1 MYSGIGVI
9 LAKSRGAEDELNTI
23 VAGTTTGLLY
33 KCTGNFELYFMEDI
47 YFLHRVLFASFCI
60 NYLKL
65 IFFSAGMQK
74 CLRAGGIGLGIS
86 TIYCLYTSQDRVK
99 QMLGID

>member
-33 KCTGNFELYFMEDI
+33 KSSGNLELYFVEGRSI
-47 YFLHRVLFASFCI
+47 FSGCVL
-60 NYLKL
+60 
-65 IFFSAGMQK
+65 
-74 CLRAGGIGLGIS
+74 
-86 TIYCLYTSQDRVK
+86 
-99 QMLGID
+99 

>member
-33 KCTGNFELYFMEDI
+33 KSSGNLALYFVEGRSI
-47 YFLHRVLFASFCI
+47 FSGCVLVEIQCA
-60 NYLKL
+60 
-65 IFFSAGMQK
+65 
-74 CLRAGGIGLGIS
+74 LRS
-86 TIYCLYTSQDRVK
+86 SQN
-99 QMLGID
+99 

>member
-47 YFLHRVLFASFCI
+47 SFLWRVLVQIQCA
-60 NYLKL
+60 
-65 IFFSAGMQK
+65 
-74 CLRAGGIGLGIS
+74 LRSSLN
-86 TIYCLYTSQDRVK
+86 
-99 QMLGID
+99 